1 MWIGRRSPTKSTWP
15 GLLDHLVAGQ
25 QPSGITPMENVLK
38 EAEEEAGVPA
48 HLAARAVATGA
59 ISYLGLD
66 EEVRAPPPTSL
77 PRARSRPSRAPML
90 PGAPENTLPERHGI
104 ALAA

>member
-66 EEVRAPPPTSL
+66 EEVRAPPSPHLSPARAISPL
-77 PRARSRPSRAPML
+77 ARADAPWRAREHAS
-90 PGAPENTLPERHGI
+90 
-104 ALAA
+104 